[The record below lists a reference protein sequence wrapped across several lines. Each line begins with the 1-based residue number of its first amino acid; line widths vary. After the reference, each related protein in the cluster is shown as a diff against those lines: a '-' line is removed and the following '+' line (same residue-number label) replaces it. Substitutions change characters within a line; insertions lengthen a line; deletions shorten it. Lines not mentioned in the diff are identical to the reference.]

1 MNTDR
6 SHLIA
11 LISRLGNEK
20 SYFRAAKT
28 EGEKSLRQ
36 VWISQIEAEIAAEEK
51 FLNMAAQPDI
61 SDDELLAELMA

>member
-20 SYFRAAKT
+20 AYLRAAKT
-28 EGEKSLRQ
+28 DGEKQLRQ

-51 FLNMAAQPDI
+51 FLNMQSQPDI
-61 SDDELLAELMA
+61 SDDELLAELLA

>member
-20 SYFRAAKT
+20 AYLRAAKT
-28 EGEKSLRQ
+28 DGEKSLRQ

-51 FLNMAAQPDI
+51 FLNMASQPDI
-61 SDDELLAELMA
+61 SDDDLLAELLA